1 MLTTAQL
8 VEAYGTD
15 TDTIKRNKD
24 SYTEGKHF
32 YLLTGE
38 NLKRFMGDNLSLTI
52 SNMTR
57 TLLPL
62 DRNREH
68 YYCTAGGVVGTTEI
82 ILSNNFNRNKEH
94 YKEGKHYIV
103 VEGEQLNKLF
113 AFIKMMNAK
122 VRRLYRWTEKGAFYT
137 KNR

>member
-68 YYCTAGGVVGTTEI
+68 YQ
-82 ILSNNFNRNKEH
+82 
-94 YKEGKHYIV
+94 EGKHFYCLENDELRIAKNDSRIS
-103 VEGEQLNKLF
+103 GIAKTKTINKLY
-113 AFIKMMNAK
+113 
-122 VRRLYRWTEKGAFYT
+122 LWTEKGAFLHA
-137 KNR
+137 KSMGRI

>member
-8 VEAYGTD
+8 AELY
-15 TDTIKRNKD
+15 
-24 SYTEGKHF
+24 
-32 YLLTGE
+32 
-38 NLKRFMGDNLSLTI
+38 
-52 SNMTR
+52 
-57 TLLPL
+57 
-62 DRNREH
+62 
-68 YYCTAGGVVGTTEI
+68 GTTEI

>member
-38 NLKRFMGDNLSLTI
+38 NLKNLWVTI
-52 SNMTR
+52 CHLQFQT
-57 TLLPL
+57 
-62 DRNREH
+62 
-68 YYCTAGGVVGTTEI
+68 
-82 ILSNNFNRNKEH
+82 
-94 YKEGKHYIV
+94 
-103 VEGEQLNKLF
+103 
-113 AFIKMMNAK
+113 
-122 VRRLYRWTEKGAFYT
+122 
-137 KNR
+137 

>member
-8 VEAYGTD
+8 AELY
-15 TDTIKRNKD
+15 
-24 SYTEGKHF
+24 
-32 YLLTGE
+32 
-38 NLKRFMGDNLSLTI
+38 
-52 SNMTR
+52 
-57 TLLPL
+57 
-62 DRNREH
+62 
-68 YYCTAGGVVGTTEI
+68 GTTEI

-94 YKEGKHYIV
+94 YKEEKHYIV

>member
-38 NLKRFMGDNLSLTI
+38 NLKKFVGDNLSLTI

-57 TLLPL
+57 TLYL
-62 DRNREH
+62 
-68 YYCTAGGVVGTTEI
+68 
-82 ILSNNFNRNKEH
+82 
-94 YKEGKHYIV
+94 
-103 VEGEQLNKLF
+103 
-113 AFIKMMNAK
+113 
-122 VRRLYRWTEKGAFYT
+122 WTETESIIRKVST
-137 KNR
+137 SIVWKMTN